1 MRVSRTIVR
10 MTVLPV
16 EAQQKIIVKLHS
28 FNVLQK
34 DNVLPCYYLY
44 VAKCNTFV
52 AIIK

>member
-28 FNVLQK
+28 FTVFDQDLCAPVLFSQ
-34 DNVLPCYYLY
+34 
-44 VAKCNTFV
+44 
-52 AIIK
+52 